1 MKKTDAVVEDDPHL
15 SEGEAEAEEELKEEA
30 ERPSKADLEGPEV
43 DNDDAEVITTTE
55 EVADVS
61 FYCEISLIFYKNE
74 KEI

>member
-1 MKKTDAVVEDDPHL
+1 MKKTDAVVEDDPHQ

-61 FYCEISLIFYKNE
+61 FIVKSISLFIKM
-74 KEI
+74 KMT